1 MSPSLGAPLPCPRS
15 PRWSTEEECR
25 VPGVSA
31 ARELHVRTTARTD
44 EATTDR
50 TTDRSS
56 LYIVAARLP
65 VEYDVVEG
73 WRRSPGGLVSAL
85 EPTMPRVAG
94 WFGQT
99 RPGEPAPVTRI
110 AGCRLIELPIS
121 SSDRD
126 LAHDGFCN
134 RTLWPAL
141 HGLGDHVEDRSAW
154 WDAWRRRTAEVADV
168 VARTAVADAT
178 VWVHDYHFFGLAAQL
193 RRRRSDLRIGLTCH
207 TPVVDASMAT
217 LTHARELARDLAE
230 FELVTVQTEHDRAE
244 LVRWLGRW
252 NPSSELPD
260 VIPNPVGFDV
270 EAWTARRSDEVVLAL
285 AARHR
290 APSGALVA
298 GVDRI
303 DYTKG
308 LLHKLHAVEVLLAR
322 GQVGADDIRFVQVA
336 VPSRTSI
343 PLYRYLARQMEETT
357 ARINADFPRRDGR
370 SVVTLIQEQMAPR
383 QVAGLMRAADIGL
396 VTPARDGMNLVALE
410 YAVLNGDRPCE
421 LILSRGAGA
430 AEHIGRWCRLVDGTD
445 VNGIAD
451 AVAASLAGPDDAG
464 AADRSRRRA
473 DAASSLTVGRWSRT
487 FLRRLASPVPMPA
500 QLAGS

>member
-1 MSPSLGAPLPCPRS
+1 M
-15 PRWSTEEECR
+15 
-25 VPGVSA
+25 PGVSA
-31 ARELHVRTTARTD
+31 ARQLRAETD
-44 EATTDR
+44 GADPAGP
-50 TTDRSS
+50 TDRSA

-85 EPTMPRVAG
+85 EATLPRAAG

-99 RPGEPAPVTRI
+99 RLGEPSPVTRI
-110 AGCRLIELPIS
+110 GGCDLIELPIS
-121 SSDRD
+121 AADRE

-141 HGLGDHVEDRSAW
+141 HGLGGNVEERSAW
-154 WDAWRRRTAEVADV
+154 WDAWRGRTAEAAEII
-168 VARTAVADAT
+168 ARTAVPDAT
-178 VWVHDYHFFGLAAQL
+178 VWVHDYHFFGLAAPL
-193 RRRRSDLRIGLTCH
+193 RRRRPDLRVGLTCH
-207 TPVVDASMAT
+207 TPIDDAVLSD
-217 LTHARELARDLAE
+217 LKHARELARDLAD
-230 FELVTVQTEHDRAE
+230 FELITVQTERDRTE
-244 LVRWLGRW
+244 LLRWLARW
-252 NPSSELPD
+252 RPSADHCSG
-260 VIPNPVGFDV
+260 VIANPVGFDV
-270 EAWTARRSDEVVLAL
+270 DGWIARRSDEVVLSL
-285 AARHR
+285 AERHR
-290 APSGALVA
+290 SPSGTLVA

-322 GQVGADDIRFVQVA
+322 GDVGADDIRFVQIA

-343 PLYRYLARQMEETT
+343 PLYRYLARQMDETT

-370 SVVTLIQEQMAPR
+370 PVVTLIQEQMAPR

-451 AVAASLAGPDDAG
+451 AIAASVAVSGERE
-464 AADRSRRRA
+464 AAERSRRRA
-473 DAASSLTVGRWSRT
+473 AAATTFTVGRWSRT
-487 FLRRLASPVPMPA
+487 FLERLPSPVPAMSPA
-500 QLAGS
+500 QIAGS